1 MVQKGV
7 SLAMDLW
14 EGRSQVQEVA
24 SRVFITNVFGSKK
37 RELLE
42 QCGITHVLVCAAEL
56 PFAFPGRFHY
66 ERFDLVDNTHCALPL
81 HDAMAFI
88 LRALAD
94 SSNRVLL
101 HCAAGSSRS
110 GAVAVAYKM
119 MSEELCFKD
128 ALDTAQGIRQL
139 ILPNPGFVE
148 QLEVNCLFLYFY
160 FKTKFLQLFE
170 KRRVIGMTDRLVI
183 RNLSPSHDGD
193 FIARF

>member
-1 MVQKGV
+1 
-7 SLAMDLW
+7 MDLW
-14 EGRSQVQEVA
+14 EGRSHVQEVA
-24 SRVFITNVFGSKK
+24 SRVFITNVFGSRKV
-37 RELLE
+37 ELLE

-66 ERFDLVDNTHCALPL
+66 ERLDLADNTHCALPL

-88 LRALAD
+88 LRALGD

-101 HCAAGSSRS
+101 YCAAGSSRS

-119 MSEELCFKD
+119 ISENLIFKD
-128 ALDTAQGIRQL
+128 ALERAQGIRQL

-148 QLEVNCLFLYFY
+148 QLEVNCLFF
-160 FKTKFLQLFE
+160 FSSFVKTKFLQVFE
-170 KRRVIGMTDRLVI
+170 KRRVIGVTDRLVI
-183 RNLSPSHDGD
+183 RNLIPSQDGD